1 MKKTNALRFL
11 DQNKIDYEIVEY
23 DPEDGVSGLDV
34 ARKTGENPENVYKT
48 LVTVTKDKEH
58 FVFVIPVLNELDLKK
73 AAAELNIKKIDML
86 PQKDLLPLTG
96 YVHGGCSPIGMKK
109 EFPTYIDKS
118 ASGKKYIYV
127 SAGKVG
133 MQVKINPDNLVN
145 LIKASYKDLA
155 K

>member
-11 DQNKIDYEIVEY
+11 DQNKVDYEIVEY
-23 DPEDGVSGLDV
+23 DPKDGVSGLDV
-34 ARKTGENPENVYKT
+34 ARKTGEDPENVYKT

-73 AAAELNIKKIDML
+73 AATELNIKKIDML

-118 ASGKKYIYV
+118 ASGKEYIYV
-127 SAGKVG
+127 SAGRIG

>member
-23 DPEDGVSGLDV
+23 DPKDGVSGLDV
-34 ARKTGENPENVYKT
+34 ARNTGENPENVYKT

-118 ASGKKYIYV
+118 ASGKEYIYV

>member
-34 ARKTGENPENVYKT
+34 ARNTGENPENVYKT

-118 ASGKKYIYV
+118 ARGKEYIYV